1 MSALTSHRN
10 VQRSPLGTCTG
21 EWHLLCH
28 STLQS
33 CPDTQGK
40 LFQTLPTA
48 CQHNAL
54 WLQKQERI
62 DLLIGGD
69 RQGAGTGS
77 AGVVSIQAGG
87 QHVAIFTHFTELPCT
102 VVPAV
107 LKGRILQLM
116 AAYFWQHKKTSLG
129 YGHGNEGNWSNCS
142 LYIYFTEWLLSLWE
156 NLLYKCQWCHRSSLH
171 GLCSYM
177 VSISFARSGKIPLH
191 TPAVGTET

>member
-10 VQRSPLGTCTG
+10 VQRSPLGTCTA

-33 CPDTQGK
+33 WPDTHGGGE

-54 WLQKQERI
+54 WLQKQELI

-69 RQGAGTGS
+69 REGAGTGP
-77 AGVVSIQAGG
+77 AGVASVQAGG
-87 QHVAIFTHFTELPCT
+87 QHVAIFTHFTEIPCT

-116 AAYFWQHKKTSLG
+116 AAYF
-129 YGHGNEGNWSNCS
+129 
-142 LYIYFTEWLLSLWE
+142 
-156 NLLYKCQWCHRSSLH
+156 
-171 GLCSYM
+171 
-177 VSISFARSGKIPLH
+177 
-191 TPAVGTET
+191 